1 MGSAAV
7 ISIPEEHDK
16 DQRVIGRVPMDQE
29 EHKNPN
35 NNNNHWLCSIRQGIK
50 RQDMRKVIHSVK
62 VAIALVVVSL
72 LYLLDPLYNQVGD
85 NAMWAIMT
93 VVVVFEFFAGNSTY

>member
-1 MGSAAV
+1 
-7 ISIPEEHDK
+7 
-16 DQRVIGRVPMDQE
+16 
-29 EHKNPN
+29 
-35 NNNNHWLCSIRQGIK
+35 
-50 RQDMRKVIHSVK
+50 MRKVIHSVK

-93 VVVVFEFFAGNSTY
+93 VVVVFEFFAGKFNILNCNYLFVAHLAYHLLFVVIYDRLILFVQELH